1 MENIENA
8 SSEEQIE
15 KYHVSNSLTSSL
27 STDTESSSDY
37 QHKKSF
43 DDDEDD
49 FFNNSANSSFIKD
62 VPSTSTRIIAS
73 ASSPLNFLADVNRT
87 PFPSLSALMR

>member
-15 KYHVSNSLTSSL
+15 KYHISNSLTSSL

-49 FFNNSANSSFIKD
+49 FFNSSANSSFIKD
-62 VPSTSTRIIAS
+62 VYED
-73 ASSPLNFLADVNRT
+73 NFEEAFKEIN
-87 PFPSLSALMR
+87 SIKKEYN